1 MRHNADVRSF
11 NRPFNQRKALI
22 RGLVVNLVEHER
34 IKTTIA
40 KAKELR
46 RVAERSVTLAKR
58 GDLAARRLLLSR
70 LANPTTVSKLV
81 DVIAPRF
88 KDRNG
93 GYTRIYRLVPRA
105 GDNAPMALIEF
116 VGAEVKSAAEKQDAQ
131 KKAKAA
137 GKRGAGK
144 RAAAARQVSG
154 EKKAKAEKAPKT
166 AKAKKTDKK

>member
-1 MRHNADVRSF
+1 MRHNSDVRSF

-22 RGLVVNLVEHER
+22 RGLVVNFVEHER

-58 GDLAARRLLLSR
+58 GDLNSRRLLLSR
-70 LANPTTVSKLV
+70 LANQETVAKLV
-81 DVIAPRF
+81 DVLGPRF

-93 GYTRIYRLVPRA
+93 GYTRIYRLNPRA

-116 VGAEVKSAAEKQDAQ
+116 IGAEVKSVEEKRNEE
-131 KKAKAA
+131 KKRSAA
-137 GKRGAGK
+137 GKKGTGK
-144 RAAAARQVSG
+144 RAAAGRQAAG
-154 EKKAKAEKAPKT
+154 EKKAKSEKPAKAEK
-166 AKAKKTDKK
+166 KAKKADK

>member
-1 MRHNADVRSF
+1 MRHNSDVRSF

-46 RVAERSVTLAKR
+46 RVAEHSVTVAKR
-58 GDLAARRLLLSR
+58 GDLTARRLLLSS
-70 LANPTTVSKLV
+70 LANQETVAKLLEV
-81 DVIAPRF
+81 LAPRF

-93 GYTRIYRLVPRA
+93 GYTRIYRLNPRA

-116 VGAEVKSAAEKQDAQ
+116 IGAEVKSVEEKHGATQ
-131 KKAKAA
+131 KKAA
-137 GKRGAGK
+137 GKRGTGK
-144 RAAAARQVSG
+144 RAAAARQAAG
-154 EKKAKAEKAPKT
+154 EKKAKAEKPAGKGEK
-166 AKAKKTDKK
+166 KAKKAEK